1 MTQSR
6 VELNNR
12 MNIVTLTW
20 PIFIEILLRTAIN
33 TSDVFML
40 SSYSDKAV
48 SAVGVITQIN
58 FFLLIVSMMVSS
70 GTGILIGQY
79 NGSGRQSE
87 SAHVG
92 VASLLLGLIIG
103 SSLSLAAY
111 LSANS
116 VMNAYGLEAQVA
128 QYGYEYLVISGSF
141 TVNVTIGIVLATILR
156 SNGYSKAPMFINLF
170 AGLLNIIGNYIA
182 IFQPFGLPVYGVQ
195 GVAISTVFSQIVS
208 TILLYYTVKYYHI
221 SLPVKE
227 WKIIPKPLYQKI
239 IKIGMMNAGEI
250 LSYNMMQLTVIFFVV
265 KMGTASL
272 AAFTYAQNIARLAF
286 AFSVAL
292 GQAGQIQTSYYI
304 GKGWVDEI
312 LTKVQQYFV
321 VGFLVSSTLTISIY
335 LLRADIIALFTSD
348 PEITALVAGLI
359 AGSIAMEAGRTFN
372 LIFIAALKGAGDIRF
387 PVQMGI
393 LSMWT
398 FGAGLTY
405 LFGLHWGW
413 GVIGAWVA
421 ISLDEWFRGIIMFR
435 RWRSK
440 VWTKFKL
447 S

>member
-1 MTQSR
+1 
-6 VELNNR
+6 
-12 MNIVTLTW
+12 
-20 PIFIEILLRTAIN
+20 
-33 TSDVFML
+33 
-40 SSYSDKAV
+40 
-48 SAVGVITQIN
+48 
-58 FFLLIVSMMVSS
+58 MMVSS

-265 KMGTASL
+265 KMGMASL
-272 AAFTYAQNIARLAF
+272 L
-286 AFSVAL
+286 
-292 GQAGQIQTSYYI
+292 
-304 GKGWVDEI
+304 I
-312 LTKVQQYFV
+312 L
-321 VGFLVSSTLTISIY
+321 
-335 LLRADIIALFTSD
+335 R
-348 PEITALVAGLI
+348 
-359 AGSIAMEAGRTFN
+359 
-372 LIFIAALKGAGDIRF
+372 
-387 PVQMGI
+387 
-393 LSMWT
+393 
-398 FGAGLTY
+398 
-405 LFGLHWGW
+405 
-413 GVIGAWVA
+413 
-421 ISLDEWFRGIIMFR
+421 
-435 RWRSK
+435 
-440 VWTKFKL
+440 
-447 S
+447 

>member
-128 QYGYEYLVISGSF
+128 H
-141 TVNVTIGIVLATILR
+141 NMA
-156 SNGYSKAPMFINLF
+156 M
-170 AGLLNIIGNYIA
+170 NIW
-182 IFQPFGLPVYGVQ
+182 L
-195 GVAISTVFSQIVS
+195 
-208 TILLYYTVKYYHI
+208 
-221 SLPVKE
+221 
-227 WKIIPKPLYQKI
+227 
-239 IKIGMMNAGEI
+239 
-250 LSYNMMQLTVIFFVV
+250 
-265 KMGTASL
+265 
-272 AAFTYAQNIARLAF
+272 
-286 AFSVAL
+286 SVA
-292 GQAGQIQTSYYI
+292 
-304 GKGWVDEI
+304 
-312 LTKVQQYFV
+312 
-321 VGFLVSSTLTISIY
+321 
-335 LLRADIIALFTSD
+335 AL
-348 PEITALVAGLI
+348 
-359 AGSIAMEAGRTFN
+359 
-372 LIFIAALKGAGDIRF
+372 
-387 PVQMGI
+387 Q
-393 LSMWT
+393 
-398 FGAGLTY
+398 
-405 LFGLHWGW
+405 
-413 GVIGAWVA
+413 
-421 ISLDEWFRGIIMFR
+421 
-435 RWRSK
+435 
-440 VWTKFKL
+440 
-447 S
+447 